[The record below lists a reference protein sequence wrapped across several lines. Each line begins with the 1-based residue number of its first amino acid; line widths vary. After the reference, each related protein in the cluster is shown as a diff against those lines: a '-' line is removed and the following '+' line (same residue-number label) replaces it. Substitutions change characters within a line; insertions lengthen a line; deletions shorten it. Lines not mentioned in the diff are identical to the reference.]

1 MLNQQ
6 KQNGDGFKQF
16 LYVHPQKL
24 EKIPNFALIFFDW
37 VGNHQLAKLL
47 GEFS

>member
-16 LYVHPQKL
+16 LYVHPQKIGG
-24 EKIPNFALIFFDW
+24 ETSHFALIFFR
-37 VGNHQLAKLL
+37 L
-47 GEFS
+47 GWKPPIR